1 MSNNKKENIAGG
13 FALIG
18 LGLTIIGLFVL
29 CASFILDFNPTVSF
43 ALMIGGLVILFS
55 SGAYLA
61 FKGWL

>member
-1 MSNNKKENIAGG
+1 MSNIKKENIAGG

-18 LGLTIIGLFVL
+18 LGLTIIGFFVM
-29 CASFILDFNPTVSF
+29 CASFVMDFNPIVSF
-43 ALMIGGLVILFS
+43 VLMIGGLAILFG